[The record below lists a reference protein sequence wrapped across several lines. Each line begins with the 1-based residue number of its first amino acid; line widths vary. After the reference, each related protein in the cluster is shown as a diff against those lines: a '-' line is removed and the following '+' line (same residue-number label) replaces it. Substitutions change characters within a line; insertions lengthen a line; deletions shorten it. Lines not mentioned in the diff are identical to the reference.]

1 MGVESGTPSP
11 NCPIGSVF
19 ESSDNFVRK
28 FVGQICF
35 KLGTNTRESDYV
47 ESCLVQAARLTELK
61 LFHDCMTRSGGLS

>member
-1 MGVESGTPSP
+1 MGVESGTRSP

-28 FVGQICF
+28 FVGQIFF

-47 ESCLVQAARLTELK
+47 ESCLAQAARLTELK
-61 LFHDCMTRSGGLS
+61 LFHDCMTRSAGLS